1 MTWVRRLRLGAAA
14 YGIAVILGACAIA
27 FLAFAAYLQLADA
40 LEPPIAALVTGGVL
54 LLLALLLV
62 LVFRMSSRHGPGRRP
77 GRRRAD
83 HPMEGVEQVLEE
95 SVDPVL
101 SRWLRRHP
109 QRAALAMLLLGVGA
123 GYSRSIRRVVQD
135 LYNQYAET
143 EKERRNS
150 SRD

>member
-1 MTWVRRLRLGAAA
+1 MWIRRLRSGAAA
-14 YGIAVILGACAIA
+14 YGVAVVLGACAIA
-27 FLAFAAYLQLADA
+27 FLAFAAYLQLANTLA
-40 LEPPIAALVTGGVL
+40 PAIAALVTGGVL
-54 LLLALLLV
+54 LLLAVLVV
-62 LVFRMSSRHGPGRRP
+62 LVFRGSSGRGGGHRH
-77 GRRRAD
+77 RRRRGD
-83 HPMEGVEQVLEE
+83 DPEDGLEEILEE

-101 SRWLRRHP
+101 SRWLRRNP

-143 EKERRNS
+143 EGERRSS